1 MCVMLD
7 PVSYAGDITA
17 LDTWQRLVDDPE
29 AVLVDV
35 RTRAEWTFVGV
46 ADLASLGREVVY
58 VEWNRIDGTHNER
71 FVEDLQAAGV
81 TPGDRPVFFLCRSG
95 NRSVGAAEV
104 ATAAGIAPAYNV
116 SDGFEGEGGE
126 RRERT
131 AEAGP
136 DDHFECGGE
145 VSIGGETH
153 DDPEDE

>member
-1 MCVMLD
+1 MCNARPRELR
-7 PVSYAGDITA
+7 GRHHGT
-17 LDTWQRLVDDPE
+17 E

-46 ADLASLGREVVY
+46 ADLSSLGREVVY

-116 SDGFEGEGGE
+116 SDGFEGDLDENRHRGVTGW
-126 RRERT
+126 R
-131 AEAGP
+131 AAGLP
-136 DDHFECGGE
+136 WAQ
-145 VSIGGETH
+145 S
-153 DDPEDE
+153 